1 MSVRAK
7 PMDKVTINTIKS
19 YSDMTP
25 EEIEEVKEKIKTYT
39 PTKTIKEYDDGR
51 VELIISMHDGLMV
64 GVMTDRTIPD
74 YFLVN
79 TDVLNEHPEYKK
91 FINYPS

>member
-1 MSVRAK
+1 MH
-7 PMDKVTINTIKS
+7 KVTINTIKS

-25 EEIEEVKEKIKTYT
+25 EEMEEVKEKIKTYT

-74 YFLVN
+74 YFQVN
-79 TDVLNEHPEYKK
+79 TDVLNEHPEYEK
-91 FINYPS
+91 FITYPS